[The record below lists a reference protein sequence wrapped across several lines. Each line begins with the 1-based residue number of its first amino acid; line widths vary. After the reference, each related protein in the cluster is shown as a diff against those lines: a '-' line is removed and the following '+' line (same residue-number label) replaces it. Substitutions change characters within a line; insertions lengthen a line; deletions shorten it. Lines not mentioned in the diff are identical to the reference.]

1 MKSRTLQIA
10 GVLALLTVVGKF
22 YAVPVL
28 AQVRATIVQD
38 RDQEGRNIYQYYS
51 NCTGSQGTCTIT
63 FPTVP
68 TGEQLI
74 VKHVSLISQLPAATT
89 LNVIQ
94 LRGSGTY
101 QFLHSALVPANYST
115 QYTFVTNE
123 DVLASFSAGQTPA
136 IDTFSTSGASF
147 TALAT
152 ISGYTIQIP

>member
-1 MKSRTLQIA
+1 M
-10 GVLALLTVVGKF
+10 LALLTVVGKF

-74 VKHVSLISQLPAATT
+74 VKHVSLISQSPAATT

-94 LRGSGTY
+94 LRGSGNLSVSA
-101 QFLHSALVPANYST
+101 QRAGPGKLQHSVHLRH
-115 QYTFVTNE
+115 E
-123 DVLASFSAGQTPA
+123 
-136 IDTFSTSGASF
+136 
-147 TALAT
+147 
-152 ISGYTIQIP
+152 